1 MTTVFIGGSRSI
13 TRLNDTIRSR
23 ADNIMRQRFAIVIGD
38 ADGADKEVQS
48 YLAEKAYR
56 DVVVYCMGN
65 DCRNNVGSWPV
76 EQIYA
81 DNKIKD
87 FAYYTTK
94 DAKMAQV
101 ASYGFMIWDGESKG
115 TLNNILNLLQLQK
128 NILVYFSPDKSCYKL
143 KSLNDLDTLLEKCSS
158 DMREKFEKEFSLEIL
173 SNVVDGCERIRA
185 DYAAVLSSPSWNLTP
200 SMTRGMSL

>member
-13 TRLNDTIRSR
+13 THLNDTIRSKV
-23 ADNIMRQRFAIVIGD
+23 DNIMRQHSAIVIGD
-38 ADGADKEVQS
+38 ANGADKAVQS
-48 YLAEKAYR
+48 YLAEKSYR
-56 DVVVYCMGN
+56 NIIVYCMDD
-65 DCRNNVGSWPV
+65 DCQNNVGSWPV

-81 DNKIKD
+81 DSQLKD

-101 ASYGFMIWDGESKG
+101 ASCGFMIWDGKSKG

-143 KSLNDLDTLLEKCSS
+143 KSPKVLTTLLKKCSI
-158 DMREKFEKEFSLEIL
+158 DMREMFKLRNLRNRKHVIKGDPEGLVHITWDKE
-173 SNVVDGCERIRA
+173 V
-185 DYAAVLSSPSWNLTP
+185 NLDLP
-200 SMTRGMSL
+200 

>member
-1 MTTVFIGGSRSI
+1 MMTIFIGGSRSI

-23 ADNIMRQRFAIVIGD
+23 VDNIMRQRFAIVIGD
-38 ADGADKEVQS
+38 ADGADKAVQS

-56 DVVVYCMGN
+56 NVVAYCMHD

-115 TLNNILNLLQLQK
+115 TLNNILNLLQLKK
-128 NILVYFSPDKSCYKL
+128 NIQVYFSPDKSCHKL
-143 KSLNDLDTLLEKCSS
+143 KSLNDLTTLLKKCSS
-158 DMREKFEKEFSLEIL
+158 DMKEKFEKEFSLLAPVSSEGSNFEIAFP
-173 SNVVDGCERIRA
+173 ER
-185 DYAAVLSSPSWNLTP
+185 
-200 SMTRGMSL
+200 